1 VEASNLERVKENV
14 VVRGGLD
21 VIVPQPVEGRE
32 GGRQGERE
40 GGREA
45 RRFPKLSLLWL

>member
-1 VEASNLERVKENV
+1 MEASNLERVKENV

-32 GGRQGERE
+32 GGRE
-40 GGREA
+40 GGRGKGPEW
-45 RRFPKLSLLWL
+45 RRLN